1 MRHVQRLWAV
11 PSPRLWAVPPATD
24 AGIATPAGVLLH
36 ASAHLGHQ
44 LVTAQAAN
52 RLVSTEQAKSVTK
65 SIAVSCP
72 PTEDSEPV
80 RNYDELHG
88 TLGRLAHR

>member
-1 MRHVQRLWAV
+1 M
-11 PSPRLWAVPPATD
+11 PPATD
-24 AGIATPAGVLLH
+24 AGIAAAAGVLLN
-36 ASAHLGHQ
+36 ASSYLGHQ

-52 RLVSTEQAKSVTK
+52 RLVSTEKAYTL
-65 SIAVSCP
+65 SCP
-72 PTEDSEPV
+72 QTDDSEPA

>member
-11 PSPRLWAVPPATD
+11 PPPRLWAVPPATD
-24 AGIATPAGVLLH
+24 AGIATAAGVLLH
-36 ASAHLGHQ
+36 ASSHLGHQ

-52 RLVSTEQAKSVTK
+52 RLVSTEQAKSITL
-65 SIAVSCP
+65 SCP
-72 PTEDSEPV
+72 QTDDSEPA